1 MLCTGA
7 WADTNLQALVDD
19 ATAGSTVTLEE
30 NVTLSERVN
39 ISKNLTVDLGG
50 YTITTTT
57 TCTNG
62 SAFNIVSGNVT
73 IQNGTI
79 DASFGEGQPNT
90 ETDAITAR
98 SGSDVTLKELNITV
112 KSKNGA
118 CAYAFDGSHITIES
132 GVYKNLTTEQYDWNP
147 NFKALIV
154 NQANVATKLITIL
167 GGTFVGQ
174 DPSAGDDSGLSN
186 TFLPANLATQKNA
199 DGNFVIVNAVA
210 KIGDKGYATLANA
223 IAAVPTDGT
232 ETTITML
239 EDVDLTAAL
248 TVANTKNIILDL
260 NGKTI
265 KNDASKILAQ
275 LITVNGKLTIND
287 SSIPSI
293 GVIKNT
299 ASAKYVIKTGSAASI
314 LTLNNGT
321 IETTTGNGNGAVYG
335 TYGTFVMTGGK
346 IIAEGVG
353 IDSKNVTINGGTIT
367 SNSNDAIYANSGEYN
382 ITGGT
387 ITGGSG
393 KKAINVYTGKV
404 MVLEA
409 ATLNTK
415 IGFAAAAT
423 GLILPGTAEKHIDNT
438 TANLEIYNGE
448 TLLGYAT
455 AFTTGYVGSTDQTIK
470 LRSDIASNNV
480 LKIRASKLDLNGH
493 NLSTTAAA
501 AIATDGRNSSNMCNL
516 TITGDGNVSSSYVAG
531 CNAVQVGSYANVT
544 IEGGNYY
551 VPGDNAAIYIASS
564 ITAYPS
570 TINITGGYYETGD
583 CKWVLNCKDDA
594 ITKNAKIIVT
604 GGEFKNFDPANSL
617 NDGNTDGNG
626 TNYVPDGY
634 ISDFELDGEGNK
646 IYTVKVGQWIAKIEG
661 GVDSKFRFT
670 SLDNAITTANGAS
683 KDVTITLLSDA
694 TATVN
699 PSENVTIDADG
710 KALTLP
716 TFIVSDGNA
725 PTYAKVINA
734 TEDTY
739 MVTTATYNRT
749 GAVGTQWGTVCLP
762 FSFETKPVGY
772 TLYTPSEVTADVL
785 TVNEVSYPVAAGTP
799 VIFYKDNTDEVVITS
814 SNSNIK
820 IGSTPINGSASLS
833 LIGTYEST
841 NITDNLSSIYYINS
855 DLFHQAKVNLTVPAY
870 RAYIKNSATGAKAS
884 VLNILVGDEATSIN
898 MVNMENESVA
908 AIYDANGIRLS
919 SPKKGMN
926 IMKLANGKTVKL
938 IIK

>member
-39 ISKNLTVDLGG
+39 INKNLTVDLGG
-50 YTITTTT
+50 HTITTTA
-57 TCTNG
+57 TCGNG

-79 DASFGEGQPNT
+79 DASFGEANSG

-98 SGSDVTLKELNITV
+98 SGSDVTLKDLNITV
-112 KSKNGA
+112 NSKNGA
-118 CAYAFDGSHITIES
+118 CAYAFDGSKITIKS
-132 GVYKNLTTEQYDWNP
+132 GVYENQTTEIYQYNP
-147 NFKALIV
+147 NITAMVV
-154 NQANVATKLITIL
+154 NQANVATQLIFIE
-167 GGTFVGQ
+167 GGTFKGY
-174 DPSAGDDSGLSN
+174 DPTLGDDSQTTN
-186 TFLPANLATQKNA
+186 ENATFLAPGVALKKDAS
-199 DGNFVIVNAVA
+199 GNYTTTTAVA
-210 KIGDKGYATLANA
+210 KIGGKNYASIADAIKVADGKTIVMLQDVADCKQITINKG
-223 IAAVPTDGT
+223 ISI
-232 ETTITML
+232 TI
-239 EDVDLTAAL
+239 
-248 TVANTKNIILDL
+248 DL

-265 KNDASKILAQ
+265 SGAVTNSYGLFKNSGTLTIDDTAID
-275 LITVNGKLTIND
+275 GKLYNNANVPVIRNAETTSVLTI
-287 SSIPSI
+287 
-293 GVIKNT
+293 
-299 ASAKYVIKTGSAASI
+299 
-314 LTLNNGT
+314 NNGT
-321 IETTTGNGNGAVYG
+321 IHSTTTSTSDSSGSAISNNVG
-335 TYGTFVMTGGK
+335 T
-346 IIAEGVG
+346 
-353 IDSKNVTINGGTIT
+353 VTINGG
-367 SNSNDAIYANSGEYN
+367 N
-382 ITGGT
+382 I
-387 ITGGSG
+387 SAS
-393 KKAINVYTGKV
+393 KHAVYTG
-404 MVLEA
+404 A
-409 ATLNTK
+409 NQNATLIINGGSFTSATSQALY
-415 IGFAAAAT
+415 IGHGKCDIIGGTFTPAT
-423 GLILPGTAEKHIDNT
+423 GFDDIYLYNGALKSSVAVTSNASATFTSAADGYVYSLAGAVYGATAGETVKMLKD
-438 TANLEIYNGE
+438 ANLVAVVTFNKDL
-448 TLLGYAT
+448 T
-455 AFTTGYVGSTDQTIK
+455 
-470 LRSDIASNNV
+470 
-480 LKIRASKLDLNGH
+480 LDLNGK
-493 NLSTTAAA
+493 NIQSPVSAIKVTAGTLTIDGEGLVKGASQNAIGTTDPFSAVWANGGSVIINSGTFDEGGVDGSGNSTIFINKAGTITINGGTFKNSATYDGKYWTFNIQDAVKTTASI
-501 AIATDGRNSSNMCNL
+501 IAR
-516 TITGDGNVSSSYVAG
+516 
-531 CNAVQVGSYANVT
+531 
-544 IEGGNYY
+544 GGKYY
-551 VPGDNAAIYIASS
+551 
-564 ITAYPS
+564 
-570 TINITGGYYETGD
+570 
-583 CKWVLNCKDDA
+583 
-594 ITKNAKIIVT
+594 
-604 GGEFKNFDPANSL
+604 NFDPANNI
-617 NDGNTDGNG
+617 NDGNSDGNG

-634 ISDFELDGEGNK
+634 ISDFELDGVGNK
-646 IYTVKVGQWIAKIEG
+646 IYTVTEGQWIAKIEG

-683 KDVTITLLSDA
+683 KDVIITLLSDA

-699 PSENVTIDADG
+699 PSENVTIDTDG

-725 PTYAKVINA
+725 PKYAKVINA

-762 FSFETKPVGY
+762 FSFETKPDGY
-772 TLYTPSEVTADVL
+772 TLYTPTLVNESTL
-785 TVNEVSYPVAAGTP
+785 TVTEVEYPIPAGTP

-841 NITDNLSSIYYINS
+841 NITENLSSIYYINS

-870 RAYIKNSATGAKAS
+870 RAYIKNNDPGAKAS